1 MTPNSNAS
9 LALKVEHYLAH
20 GLFFMLI
27 FGLGYWIWPLENK
40 GTSEF
45 ATYMAALLTGTI
57 LFNLWKKNW
66 TNRMYEQS
74 EK

>member
-1 MTPNSNAS
+1 MTPNPNAS
-9 LALKVEHYLAH
+9 LALKIEHYLAH

-27 FGLGYWIWPLENK
+27 FGLSYWIWPLENK

-45 ATYMAALLTGTI
+45 ATYMAALLTGTV